1 MEATRSKEA
10 DLLSPCMDQLVSSY
24 LHSPKARSDITLPQF
39 THRLALARA
48 WQIPLDSRVL
58 DIGCGQGESSLVLA
72 EVVGPGGNVTGIDTG
87 PHDYG
92 SPFTIGEAQS
102 YIKKSMYGQRI
113 DFMRTDAA
121 RLLSSGGQGA
131 TQPTPG
137 QTFDRAVLSHSLW
150 YFEDFESISSLFRV
164 LSNAGIRRVHVA
176 DYSYEASLPEQLP
189 HVLASRAQ
197 ALFHASRPPRP
208 MGKDERN
215 IRAAPQPAKVIDIA
229 LAEGY
234 NLLREDRITPGPG
247 LRDGHWES
255 EYVLTDVFRDSVA
268 RKGLDAE
275 STAKILALVEQVE
288 QACGQ
293 MQAQGCDLVRTMD
306 VWCATFELV

>member
-1 MEATRSKEA
+1 MESTRSDEA
-10 DLLSPCMDQLVSSY
+10 DLSCPLMDRLVSSY
-24 LHSPKARSDITLPQF
+24 LHNPKAREDIILPQF

-48 WQIPLDSRVL
+48 WQIPPDSRVL

-72 EVVGPGGNVTGIDTG
+72 EVVGPDGHVTGIDSA

-92 SPFTIGEAQS
+92 SPFTIGEAQR
-102 YIKKSMYGQRI
+102 YIKKSIYGQRI
-113 DFMRTDAA
+113 EFLHTDAA

-131 TQPTPG
+131 GQPIPG
-137 QTFDRAVLSHSLW
+137 PTSDRAVLSHSLW
-150 YFEDFESISSLFRV
+150 YFEDCESISSLFHV

-176 DYSYEASLPEQLP
+176 DYSYEASLPEQVP
-189 HVLASRAQ
+189 HAIASRAQ
-197 ALFHASRPPRP
+197 ALVHASRPPHP
-208 MGKDERN
+208 MGKDKQN
-215 IRAAPQPAKVIDIA
+215 IRAAPHPAKVIEMA

-234 NLLREDRITPGPG
+234 RLLREDGITPGPG
-247 LRDGHWES
+247 LRDGQWES
-255 EYVLTDVFRDSVA
+255 EYVQTAVFRDSVA

-275 STAKILALVEQVE
+275 STAEVLALVKQVE

-306 VWCATFELV
+306 VWCATFELK